1 MAIINEARYFISLSK
16 CPFSPSTFITFLGFI
31 SDSVRQVFLLR
42 SCFSH
47 LVQLWNGY
55 PSHYNG
61 TFGRFA
67 VFVDFWLYRDIV
79 MPDIWLLL
87 VYVLYVLCPWK
98 AVQRCAACL
107 YPNDRNAN
115 FCQVCGAST
124 GTSVPSISQPDLD
137 MTAVNNHFVEL
148 GPCPVENPIRDRSP
162 PWSDNWL
169 VSSPPLPPWSP
180 YLQVHPRIL
189 LNFLLVEIGQA
200 EQLFTH
206 RHVIGNC
213 VSAPADWQPVLLT
226 PSLGSYTL
234 FVIGQAASILQTL
247 SRIPWW
253 KNIWNL
259 PGKSRQVQR

>member
-1 MAIINEARYFISLSK
+1 MSVFSFHVHHLPWVYLWF
-16 CPFSPSTFITFLGFI
+16 CPAGFLTT
-31 SDSVRQVFLLR
+31 VLLFPPGATLKWLPKPLQR
-42 SCFSH
+42 D
-47 LVQLWNGY
+47 LWA
-55 PSHYNG
+55 
-61 TFGRFA
+61 FCCIC
-67 VFVDFWLYRDIV
+67 WLLIVLRWYIV

-162 PWSDNWL
+162 PWSNNWL

-234 FVIGQAASILQTL
+234 FIIGRAASILQTL